1 MAQAAAQAAT
11 DSQAECASCAWD
23 GTHPQSSADGPGAG
37 QPRAAGQEASG
48 ALSVD
53 SAAQR
58 GSGGRAACEAV
69 LRNRKIQKV
78 YLERKKVPLLAL
90 PC

>member
-1 MAQAAAQAAT
+1 M
-11 DSQAECASCAWD
+11 
-23 GTHPQSSADGPGAG
+23 
-37 QPRAAGQEASG
+37 
-48 ALSVD
+48 D

-78 YLERKKVPLLAL
+78 YLERKKVR
-90 PC
+90 